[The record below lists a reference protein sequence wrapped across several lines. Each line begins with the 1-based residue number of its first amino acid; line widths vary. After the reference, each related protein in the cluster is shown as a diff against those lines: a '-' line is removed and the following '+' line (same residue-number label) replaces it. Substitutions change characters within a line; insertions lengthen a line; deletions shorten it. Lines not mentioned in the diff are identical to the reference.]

1 MSLIEVKG
9 LTKSYGDVHA
19 VRGLDLTIEQGEIF
33 SILGPNGA
41 GKTTTVEILEGFRNR
56 DSGSISVLGFD
67 PSTKGQQSREW
78 RNRIGIVLQTSAD
91 AGDLT
96 VFETINHFS
105 GYYSNPRDVEEVI
118 HSVGLQDK
126 RDALIRNLSGGQR
139 RRLDVALGIIG
150 NPELLFLDE
159 PTTGF
164 DPEARRAFWSLIKK
178 LRSDGATILLT
189 THYLDEAE
197 ALADRVAVINKGV
210 IVEIST
216 PAELGGRATS
226 QATVQWRD
234 GDQIKSEKT
243 DNFRRGGLEIRQF
256 ARQRESVV
264 FTLLFPVILL
274 AIFGSVFQD
283 TIAPGVTFSQYFVAG
298 MIASGLVN
306 TGFQALAITIP
317 MERDVGALKRLRG
330 TPMPASSYFIG
341 KTILIFVSM
350 VIQILLLLG
359 FGIAFFG
366 LNMPTDSSKWLT
378 FTWLVLLGS
387 ACSTALGIAF
397 SIVPKSGRGASA
409 VVSPIVIILQFF
421 SGVFFVFTQ
430 LPGWMQQVAAIFPLK
445 WLTQGMRSVFLPDS
459 FASQEVAKSWELQT
473 TFLVLAVWLIIGI
486 FFSVRKF
493 KWDRD

>member
-19 VRGLDLTIEQGEIF
+19 VRGVDLTIEQGEIF

-41 GKTTTVEILEGFRNR
+41 GKTTTVEILEGFRTR
-56 DSGSISVLGFD
+56 DSGSVSVLDFD
-67 PSTKGQQSREW
+67 PNTRGHQSREW

-126 RDALIRNLSGGQR
+126 KDALIRNLSGGQR

-243 DNFRRGGLEIRQF
+243 DNPT
-256 ARQRESVV
+256 A
-264 FTLLFPVILL
+264 VISRL
-274 AIFGSVFQD
+274 A
-283 TIAPGVTFSQYFVAG
+283 VTFNGEIPELVVTRPSLEDIYLE
-298 MIASGLVN
+298 MIG
-306 TGFQALAITIP
+306 
-317 MERDVGALKRLRG
+317 
-330 TPMPASSYFIG
+330 
-341 KTILIFVSM
+341 
-350 VIQILLLLG
+350 
-359 FGIAFFG
+359 
-366 LNMPTDSSKWLT
+366 
-378 FTWLVLLGS
+378 
-387 ACSTALGIAF
+387 
-397 SIVPKSGRGASA
+397 
-409 VVSPIVIILQFF
+409 
-421 SGVFFVFTQ
+421 GVHE
-430 LPGWMQQVAAIFPLK
+430 K
-445 WLTQGMRSVFLPDS
+445 NS
-459 FASQEVAKSWELQT
+459 
-473 TFLVLAVWLIIGI
+473 
-486 FFSVRKF
+486 
-493 KWDRD
+493 